1 VYCSPACAILADE
14 AAGNLAL
21 GEVICTNCESGCQD
35 CQRIVFS
42 EDGLPFCGQECA
54 ARYPKMVNSP
64 EIRRVLI
71 TAAAAML
78 LAASIALVTIAGGFS
93 ALSHP

>member
-14 AAGNLAL
+14 AAGNVAL

-35 CQRIVFS
+35 SRRIVFS

-64 EIRRVLI
+64 EIRRVLF
-71 TAAAAML
+71 TAATGML
-78 LAASIALVTIAGGFS
+78 LAASIALMAIAGGLS
-93 ALSHP
+93 ALKHP